1 MKLVIVFWNSKLWKT
16 CDMGILLDRHFFAPI
31 QKLESKTGALM
42 AWTDQKRH
50 GKWQRNWIVYCP
62 QNVCFMLC

>member
-1 MKLVIVFWNSKLWKT
+1 MSTQGKRIKFFNLIKLVLVFWNSKLWKT

-42 AWTDQKRH
+42 APTDQ
-50 GKWQRNWIVYCP
+50 
-62 QNVCFMLC
+62 